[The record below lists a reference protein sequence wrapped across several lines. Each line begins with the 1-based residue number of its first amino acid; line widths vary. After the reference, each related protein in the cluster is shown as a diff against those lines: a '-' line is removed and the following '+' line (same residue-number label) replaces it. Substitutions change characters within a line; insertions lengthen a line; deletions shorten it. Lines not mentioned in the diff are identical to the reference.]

1 MRARRGYPILRN
13 RFATQPTS
21 WPSIRRHRA
30 RSGERLPTCTIFP
43 TVTSSTG
50 DIIGSSPAAGWESAK
65 ISPFLGIP
73 FRNIQRVS
81 FDEADESAIYVN
93 TFGGS
98 IWKGP
103 ADE

>member
-1 MRARRGYPILRN
+1 MCL
-13 RFATQPTS
+13 T
-21 WPSIRRHRA
+21 
-30 RSGERLPTCTIFP
+30 
-43 TVTSSTG
+43 
-50 DIIGSSPAAGWESAK
+50 ESAPGPGCWLSK
-65 ISPFLGIP
+65 DAGRSWKPFLGIP

-81 FDEADESAIYVN
+81 FDPAIDSLIYVN